1 MSLIVV
7 LTKKRSSRLKKI
19 LLRALE
25 NSGGVTELK
34 SLGDICSADGSKP
47 LLLSL
52 KSPIKTNP
60 ESTITVFDSSYKGEA
75 QGVVS
80 GISIAASSCDEAIR
94 SIALSDCTAIT
105 CGTSPLD
112 TLSIASCKNGGAM
125 ISLQR
130 EVHTLSGAVIEP
142 CDISVTTD
150 ESVHIYPTLAACA
163 VLLLNDIPFE
173 NGYRI

>member
-7 LTKKRSSRLKKI
+7 LTKKRSSRLKNI
-19 LLRALE
+19 MLRALE
-25 NSGGVTELK
+25 NSAGVTEIN
-34 SLGDICSADGSKP
+34 SLGDIRCADGSKP
-47 LLLSL
+47 LLLEL
-52 KSPIKTNP
+52 KSPIKTKSEN
-60 ESTITVFDSSYKGEA
+60 TITVFDSSYKGEA
-75 QGVVS
+75 QGVS
-80 GISIAASSCDEAIR
+80 GISVAASSCPEAIK
-94 SIALSDCTAIT
+94 SIALSNCTAIT
-105 CGTSPLD
+105 CGTGPLD

-130 EVHTLSGAVIEP
+130 EVHTLSGTVIEP
-142 CDISVTTD
+142 CDISVKTD